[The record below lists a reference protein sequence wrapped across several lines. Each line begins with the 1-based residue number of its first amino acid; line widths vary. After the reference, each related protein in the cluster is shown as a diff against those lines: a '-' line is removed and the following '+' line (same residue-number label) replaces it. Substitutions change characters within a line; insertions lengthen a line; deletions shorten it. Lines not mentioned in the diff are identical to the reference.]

1 VNLAMNS
8 PFRNPVLC
16 FAVCI
21 SSALLPGVA
30 GSAPHPHPSPSL
42 PQAKSLKA
50 DRAPIESTATATVP
64 GPLRSFL
71 RMGAISQQVTL
82 DEVLPLL
89 ARNIEVQ
96 GYDAGKPTEF
106 LLLFNEYL
114 MQARELAKIAG
125 KEQIIHIST
134 CEEAKPLL
142 AILGYKSRQG
152 CGLNTTLQTED
163 PGRAFLTIDSGF
175 PLSDLEASLR
185 DNKPFDDPYPSTQI
199 PVMFSA
205 EDWVA
210 KEPNGRTDLIDTL
223 VRDPGLAR
231 LYWALSRMD
240 SETGQTL
247 KQSLGVRKLV
257 ASAAILDFYGSHI
270 SIRSGQVVVPGGAA
284 SAPVWKD
291 LVGVGPDTAAGF
303 VTRLASKDDG
313 WLAAYFDALS
323 RVSGAQQAYFSDP
336 RRLKRF
342 YEAFRGPQIPP
353 NASRHSFRP
362 DEGTFLLVTR
372 LPLDPDGNP
381 HVPGNLAVWKEILQR
396 KSNNKLLRDWGKR
409 ASSWN
414 SSDQLVEAM
423 FALSR
428 MTRSEGPLQ
437 RYLSICE
444 IDRGRTAAQRLTPQ
458 TVKLL
463 ADNFALYGDQ
473 YLIFPEFKSLDN
485 ASITRFLTVAQSLN
499 RTSDHLLKSDALGMF
514 QASVGLWQ
522 IFARQGQ
529 IPDGDL
535 NDSWQKVIAPYAS
548 AQTAP
553 QLFDAGRASFT
564 EIAKAVTGKPELS
577 QADLIALLAG
587 PAQRSVEGRQ
597 IRGDM
602 ASRIRS
608 VMDDQRLVSLDTL
621 FALDDGLAQM
631 VQGKPASD
639 RLTALAAELREFE
652 MPKPL
657 FTMRERTEL
666 AAGVYNIRHTAMQMR
681 SDVGKIISSPVT
693 AEDAKVARGQM
704 APFLRDTLV
713 GLNYAYY
720 EPPGAQMLHHNP
732 LFVRSHDFSGGD
744 FSGAAATA
752 SQQAWETP
760 RLYGR
765 GWAAG
770 GGAHL
775 VGSLADLP
783 YVLAKVEQDFIVPNN
798 VQSLIWEDLVPGLM
812 TSAVVPRWWGVTPDE
827 LHAVA
832 LYQRSGEELIT
843 ASASDEKLRET
854 VMGILSDRMLP
865 QRSELVEQA
874 IIAGHAADALAQ
886 VMPAESFYLA
896 AEYRRRFTGEISH
909 WGQAGNELEQLSQRN
924 ANDVSVARLSRDFG
938 VPHPALAFSNSRE
951 LLNVKPF
958 PAFMDYS
965 SRLLAESWDSSNL
978 YWARIAD
985 EMGYSPEMLN
995 RLVPQLTL
1003 HMVERTFAS
1012 HLEDW
1017 PAVAR
1022 AMHETGDEFRQGKI
1036 AALPKAA
1043 ATPGGD

>member
-1 VNLAMNS
+1 M
-8 PFRNPVLC
+8 
-16 FAVCI
+16 
-21 SSALLPGVA
+21 
-30 GSAPHPHPSPSL
+30 
-42 PQAKSLKA
+42 PQAKSLRKEP
-50 DRAPIESTATATVP
+50 APNEASATATVP
-64 GPLRSFL
+64 GPIRSFL
-71 RMGAISQQVTL
+71 RMAAISQQVTP
-82 DEVLPLL
+82 DQVMPLL

-96 GYDAGKPTEF
+96 GYDAGRPTEF
-106 LLLFNEYL
+106 LLLFNQYL
-114 MQARELAKIAG
+114 SQAREIAKVAG
-125 KEQIIHIST
+125 KDQIVHISN

-142 AILGYKSRQG
+142 AILGYRYRQG
-152 CGLNTTLQTED
+152 CGPGASLQTED

-175 PLSDLEASLR
+175 PLADLEESLR
-185 DNKPFDDPYPSTQI
+185 GGKPFDYAFPSTQV
-199 PVMFSA
+199 PVMFTA

-210 KEPNGRTDLIDTL
+210 NEPNHHTDVIDTL

-240 SETGQTL
+240 TETGQSL
-247 KQSLGVRKLV
+247 KQSLGLRKLV
-257 ASAAILDFYGSHI
+257 AAGPILDFYGSHI
-270 SIRSGQVVVPGGAA
+270 SIRSGQVVVPGGAS

-291 LVGVGPDTAAGF
+291 LVGVGPESPAEF
-303 VTRLASKDDG
+303 VTRLAAKDDG

-353 NASRHSFRP
+353 NASKHSFRP

-396 KSNNKLLRDWGKR
+396 KTTNKLMRDWGRR
-409 ASSWN
+409 ANGWN
-414 SSDQLVEAM
+414 NPDQLVEAM

-428 MTRSEGPLQ
+428 LSRNEGPVQ
-437 RYLSICE
+437 RFLTLCE
-444 IDRGRTAAQRLTPQ
+444 IDRGRTADQRLTPQ

-463 ADNFALYGDQ
+463 ADNFPLYGDQ

-485 ASITRFLTVAQSLN
+485 ASITRFLNVAESLN
-499 RTSDHLLKSDALGMF
+499 RISDQLLKSDALGMF
-514 QASVGLWQ
+514 QANVGLWQ

-529 IPDGDL
+529 IPNADV
-535 NDSWQKVIAPYAS
+535 NDSWQKTVGPFATVQS
-548 AQTAP
+548 AA
-553 QLFDAGRASFT
+553 QLFEAGRTSFT
-564 EIAKAVTGKPELS
+564 AIARVVTGKTEFS
-577 QADLIALLAG
+577 QGELIALLAG
-587 PAQRSVEGRQ
+587 PAQDSVEGRQ
-597 IRGDM
+597 IRADM
-602 ASRIRS
+602 AGRIRS
-608 VMDDQRLVSLDTL
+608 VMDDQRLVSFDTL
-621 FALDDGLAQM
+621 FALDDGITQLA
-631 VQGKPASD
+631 QGKPASD
-639 RLTALAAELREFE
+639 NLVALAAELREFE

-666 AAGVYNIRHTAMQMR
+666 AAGVYNIRHTAMQMK
-681 SDVGKIISSPVT
+681 SDVGKIISSPVSS
-693 AEDAKVARGQM
+693 EDANVARGQL

-732 LFVRSHDFSGGD
+732 LFVRSHDFTGGD

-752 SQQAWETP
+752 AQQAWEAP

-783 YVLAKVEQDFIVPNN
+783 YVLAKVEQDFIVPDN

-812 TSAVVPRWWGVTPDE
+812 TSAVLPRWWGVTPDE
-827 LHAVA
+827 LHAVS
-832 LYQRSGEELIT
+832 LYQRAGEELVT
-843 ASASDEKLRET
+843 ATTSDEKLRQT
-854 VMGILSDRMLP
+854 VMDILSDRMLP
-865 QRSELVEQA
+865 QRSEEVEQA
-874 IIAGHAADALAQ
+874 LRAGHANDALVQ
-886 VMPAESFYLA
+886 VMPAETFYLA
-896 AEYRRRFTGEISH
+896 AEYRRRFPGETAH
-909 WGQAGNELEQLSQRN
+909 WGQAGNDLEQLSLRN
-924 ANDVSVARLSRDFG
+924 PGVVNVERLSRDFG
-938 VPHPALAFSNSRE
+938 VPHPALTLSNSRE

-965 SRLLAESWDSSNL
+965 SRLLAESWDSTNL
-978 YWARIAD
+978 YWARLAD

-995 RLVPQLTL
+995 RLIPQLTM

-1022 AMHETGDEFRQGKI
+1022 AMRETGDEFRQGKI
-1036 AALPKAA
+1036 AALPKAPVA
-1043 ATPGGD
+1043 PGGN

>member
-1 VNLAMNS
+1 MKL
-8 PFRNPVLC
+8 PIRRLI
-16 FAVCI
+16 FAVAFC
-21 SSALLPGVA
+21 VA
-30 GSAPHPHPSPSL
+30 VAMSPTIATSTPRPNPSPGM
-42 PQAKSLKA
+42 PQAKSLKREA
-50 DRAPIESTATATVP
+50 APTGSSATATVP

-71 RMGAISQQVTL
+71 RMAAISQQVTP
-82 DEVLPLL
+82 DQVLPLL
-89 ARNIEVQ
+89 TRNIEVQ
-96 GYDAGKPTEF
+96 GYDSGKPTEF

-114 MQARELAKIAG
+114 QQARELSKLAG
-125 KEQIIHIST
+125 KDQVIHISK
-134 CEEAKPLL
+134 CEDAKPLL
-142 AILGYKSRQG
+142 AILGYKYRQD
-152 CGLNTTLQTED
+152 CGPNASLQTED

-175 PLSDLEASLR
+175 PLADLEQSLR
-185 DNKPFDDPYPSTQI
+185 DDKPFDDPFPSTQV
-199 PVMFSA
+199 PVLFSA
-205 EDWVA
+205 ADWVA
-210 KEPNGRTDLIDTL
+210 DDPKGHTDVIDTL
-223 VRDPGLAR
+223 IRDPGLAR

-240 SETGQTL
+240 SETGQSL
-247 KQSLGVRKLV
+247 KQSLGLRKLV
-257 ASAAILDFYGSHI
+257 ASAPVLDFYGSHI
-270 SIRSGQVVVPGGAA
+270 SIRSGQVVVPGGSA

-291 LVGVGPDTAAGF
+291 LVGVGPESSAEF
-303 VTRLASKDDG
+303 ITRLAAKDDG

-323 RVSGAQQAYFSDP
+323 RVNGAQQAYFTDP

-342 YEAFRGPQIPP
+342 YEAFRGPQVSS
-353 NASRHSFRP
+353 NASKHSFRP
-362 DEGTFLLVTR
+362 DEGAFLLVTR

-396 KSNNKLLRDWGKR
+396 KTNSKLMRDWGKR

-414 SSDQLVEAM
+414 NPEQLVEAM

-428 MTRSEGPLQ
+428 MSRSEGPLQ
-437 RYLSICE
+437 RYLTLCE
-444 IDRGRTAAQRLTPQ
+444 IDRGRPASDRLTPQ

-463 ADNFALYGDQ
+463 SDNFPLYGDQ

-499 RTSDHLLKSDALGMF
+499 HIPDHLLKSDALGMF
-514 QASVGLWQ
+514 QANIGLWQ
-522 IFARQGQ
+522 IFARQGE
-529 IPDGDL
+529 IPTTSL
-535 NDSWQKVIAPYAS
+535 NDSWQKAIGPFAAIQS
-548 AQTAP
+548 GP
-553 QLFDAGRASFT
+553 QLFDAGRTAFT
-564 EIAKAVTGKPELS
+564 EIVKAMTGKPEIS
-577 QADLIALLAG
+577 QGELIALLAG
-587 PAQRSVEGRQ
+587 PAQGSVEGRQ
-597 IRGDM
+597 IRTDM
-602 ASRIRS
+602 AGRIRS

-621 FALDDGLAQM
+621 FALDDGITQLS
-631 VQGKPASD
+631 QGKPASD
-639 RLTALAAELREFE
+639 NLIALAGELREFE

-681 SDVGKIISSPVT
+681 SDVGKILSSPVS
-693 AEDAKVARGQM
+693 ADDAKEARGQL

-732 LFVRSHDFSGGD
+732 LFVRSHDFTGGD

-752 SQQAWETP
+752 AQQAWDAP

-783 YVLAKVEQDFIVPNN
+783 YVLAKVEQDFIVPDN

-812 TSAVVPRWWGVTPDE
+812 TSAVLPRWWGVTPDE
-827 LHAVA
+827 LHAVS
-832 LYQRSGEELIT
+832 LYQRTGEELIT
-843 ASASDEKLRET
+843 ASAGDEKLRQS

-865 QRSELVEQA
+865 QRSEQVEQA
-874 IIAGHAADALAQ
+874 LRDGHADDALLQ
-886 VMPAESFYLA
+886 VMPAETFYLA
-896 AEYRRRFTGEISH
+896 AEYRRRLPDEKAH
-909 WGQAGNELEQLSQRN
+909 WGQAGNELEQLSLRN
-924 ANDVSVARLSRDFG
+924 PNGVSVELLSHDFG
-938 VPHPALAFSNSRE
+938 APHPALALSNSRE

-958 PAFMDYS
+958 PAFMNYS
-965 SRLLAESWDSSNL
+965 SRLLAESWDSTNL

-995 RLVPQLTL
+995 RLIPQLTM

-1022 AMHETGDEFRQGKI
+1022 AMRETGDEFRQGKI
-1036 AALPKAA
+1036 AALPKAPGA
-1043 ATPGGD
+1043 PGGD